1 MMRIIVA
8 DDHEIFRESISSLL
22 VSKDGFDVVATCKNG
37 LDALKA
43 VEEHVPDLVLMDV
56 RMPAIDGIKATE
68 AIKKD
73 YPNVK
78 VLALSM
84 SDDPTDISGMM
95 EAGADGYIFKKA
107 DVSEFLEAIST
118 VAVNKKYFPAQK
130 NHPQNSKDV
139 HHHHLLS
146 KREIEIVR
154 LIAMEYNAEEIARQL
169 FISPLTVEKHKNNIR
184 RKLNTTTVGLVK
196 YAIREGII

>member
-1 MMRIIVA
+1 MMRIVVA

-22 VSKDGFDVVATCKNG
+22 ASKEGFDVVATCKNG
-37 LDALKA
+37 LEALKA
-43 VEEHVPDLVLMDV
+43 VEEHQPDLVLMDV

-68 AIKKD
+68 TIKKD
-73 YPNVK
+73 NPTVK
-78 VLALSM
+78 VLGLSM

-95 EAGADGYIFKKA
+95 EAGADGYIFKKS

-118 VAVNKKYFPAQK
+118 VASNKKYFPTQK
-130 NHPQNSKDV
+130 NHPKHSNEAL
-139 HHHHLLS
+139 HHDLLS

-169 FISPLTVEKHKNNIR
+169 FLSPLTVEKHKNNIR

>member
-1 MMRIIVA
+1 MRIIVA

-22 VSKDGFDVVATCKNG
+22 VSKAGFEVVATCKNG
-37 LDALKA
+37 LDVLKA
-43 VEEHVPDLVLMDV
+43 VGEHVPDLVLMDV

-68 AIKKD
+68 TIKKE
-73 YPNVK
+73 YPTVK
-78 VLALSM
+78 VLGLSM
-84 SDDPTDISGMM
+84 SDDPTDISGMLD
-95 EAGADGYIFKKA
+95 AGADGYIFKKA
-107 DVSEFLEAIST
+107 DVSEFLRAIST
-118 VAVNKKYFPAQK
+118 VAGNKKYFPAQK
-130 NHPQNSKDV
+130 NQSSSPADI

-154 LIAMEYNAEEIARQL
+154 LIAMEYSADEIGRQL

-196 YAIREGII
+196 YAIREGLI